1 MISTTIY
8 LLQTSE
14 WQWVYNLDREK
25 NTWDVSS
32 KITNAQ
38 QFTFRDIDG
47 YQGVLEEIYGFTIHY
62 VKQRPWKPPA
72 AKIQL
77 KKRRK

>member
-14 WQWVYNLDREK
+14 GQWVYNLDREK

-47 YQGVLEEIYGFTIHY
+47 YQGIRVF
-62 VKQRPWKPPA
+62 
-72 AKIQL
+72 
-77 KKRRK
+77 